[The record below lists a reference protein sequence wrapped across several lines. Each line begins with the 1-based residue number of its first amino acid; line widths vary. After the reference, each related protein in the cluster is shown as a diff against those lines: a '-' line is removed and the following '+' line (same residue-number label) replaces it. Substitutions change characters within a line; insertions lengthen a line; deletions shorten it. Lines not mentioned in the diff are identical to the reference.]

1 MKERKFTRECQVTG
15 GGKGGPPP
23 PDEDPDV
30 EGVGN
35 PVYEP
40 NPLPKNTFTP
50 PPEDSGYGSMSS
62 LVVDEGTVDSTGN
75 QVVEGGDFS
84 LLVNNTVSLNTSEH
98 MYSRPSSSRHRGK
111 LHIKIVHRFI
121 HIEIFQ
127 ARKVSQRKKM
137 KVAVKIQLG
146 KSLVHQFLCF
156 LLTF

>member
-1 MKERKFTRECQVTG
+1 MVLYKKLTNIFKVQDRDAIRRMKERRFTRECQVTG

-62 LVVDEGTVDSTGN
+62 LVVDEETVDSTGN

-111 LHIKIVHRFI
+111 LHIKWFTDLFI
-121 HIEIFQ
+121 LKYF
-127 ARKVSQRKKM
+127 R
-137 KVAVKIQLG
+137 LG
-146 KSLVHQFLCF
+146 KSVKEKK
-156 LLTF
+156 